1 MRSYLSQDLSLPRPC
16 VEGICLYV
24 QGRTL
29 KSCKDEYEDIRW
41 AFNQGRPIQPQ
52 PPYSAPSKS
61 VEKTFKEFGTLFP
74 PLQLPNLQPRL
85 PFYNVS
91 PVVGPENVCPRPITP
106 QSLEPDIPA
115 IDPRTLMLGRPTKED
130 IVK

>member
-29 KSCKDEYEDIRW
+29 KSCKDEYEDICW
-41 AFNQGRPIQPQ
+41 AFNQGRPIQPL

-74 PLQLPNLQPRL
+74 ALQLPIFNNDYLSTMFHPWLDQKTFAL
-85 PFYNVS
+85 ALLHLNH
-91 PVVGPENVCPRPITP
+91 
-106 QSLEPDIPA
+106 
-115 IDPRTLMLGRPTKED
+115 
-130 IVK
+130 